1 MFYWSFTSLVHFWP
15 PPISNPDYAH
25 ERRRAASTQL
35 VVDQTRSI
43 SVLRDNTASV
53 ARPGRACAIHSK
65 TTHTQ
70 TRTRSGSELRQIPRP
85 VRSGM

>member
-1 MFYWSFTSLVHFWP
+1 MFFWSFTSLVHFLAS
-15 PPISNPDYAH
+15 PISNPDYAH

-43 SVLRDNTASV
+43 SVLRDNTPSV

-65 TTHTQ
+65 TTHTDTHAEWQ
-70 TRTRSGSELRQIPRP
+70 
-85 VRSGM
+85 